1 MADVSIMRLERELSL
16 KVAFLEMERIFI
28 TLESELLASSTLV
41 DQLLA
46 VVEEYASME
55 ASLRNMVSLVMEQRH
70 SAITDEELEALEAS
84 IGDLLLK
91 LGLQTPEPARY
102 REISGG

>member
-41 DQLLA
+41 DQ
-46 VVEEYASME
+46 VG
-55 ASLRNMVSLVMEQRH
+55 
-70 SAITDEELEALEAS
+70 D
-84 IGDLLLK
+84 IGEMQ
-91 LGLQTPEPARY
+91 GR
-102 REISGG
+102 

>member
-41 DQLLA
+41 DQ
-46 VVEEYASME
+46 VRV
-55 ASLRNMVSLVMEQRH
+55 RVRVRVRVSVRV
-70 SAITDEELEALEAS
+70 SCPPPPPSST
-84 IGDLLLK
+84 
-91 LGLQTPEPARY
+91 RW
-102 REISGG
+102 EI